1 LVTMRIHYQE
11 IKGFAFCDSAP
22 AGIGS
27 LQADE
32 ELHRSHCRS
41 AGRPICIGEN
51 REIRICGGH
60 KRHENMK
67 RNEET
72 RGGEP
77 LNQLRE
83 MIMNKIT
90 LLVNKVIGIDLTNK
104 IVSQLYCLE
113 VS

>member
-1 LVTMRIHYQE
+1 MKTDRIQW
-11 IKGFAFCDSAP
+11 IKGFAFTFSDSATV
-22 AGIGS
+22 GIGS

-32 ELHRSHCRS
+32 KWMSSHYRS
-41 AGRPICIGEN
+41 AGRPICSG
-51 REIRICGGH
+51 RIESRYNGGH

-90 LLVNKVIGIDLTNK
+90 LLVNKVIGVDLVNK
-104 IVSQLYCLE
+104 IVSQLCCRE
-113 VS
+113 VA